1 MADNTKRWYVLRVVG
16 GKERK
21 IKEYI
26 EKEIANLGL
35 TDFVSQVLIPTE
47 KAFQIR
53 NGKKIAVERNILPGY
68 VMVEA
73 NLVGEIPH
81 ILRGM
86 TNVMGF
92 LGDTK
97 GGDPV
102 PMRQR
107 EVDRILGKVDE
118 LADKAEELAIPYEV
132 GDSVKVVDGPFS
144 DFTGVVEEVNK
155 ERKKLKV
162 IVKIF
167 GRRTPLELSY
177 VQVEKEKE

>member
-118 LADKAEELAIPYEV
+118 LAEQAEECHSLLAVLHQPLISRLV
-132 GDSVKVVDGPFS
+132 LHLS
-144 DFTGVVEEVNK
+144 GVVQPMSTASVA
-155 ERKKLKV
+155 V
-162 IVKIF
+162 
-167 GRRTPLELSY
+167 LEGETLDRESCELIC
-177 VQVEKEKE
+177 VL